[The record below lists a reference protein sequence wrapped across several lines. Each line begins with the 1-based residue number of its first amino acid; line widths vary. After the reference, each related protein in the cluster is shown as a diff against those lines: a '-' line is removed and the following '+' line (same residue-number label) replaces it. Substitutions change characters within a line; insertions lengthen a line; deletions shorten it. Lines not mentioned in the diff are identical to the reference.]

1 MILAEKH
8 ENILLDTAYLPIFC
22 RRMLP
27 DVTPG
32 QMIRRAVDILG
43 PERILYAY
51 EGLPPSV
58 IRELDIPE
66 ESKRLILGGNAAKL
80 FGLRG

>member
-1 MILAEKH
+1 M
-8 ENILLDTAYLPIFC
+8 
-22 RRMLP
+22 
-27 DVTPG
+27 
-32 QMIRRAVDILG
+32 DILG